1 MVLRA
6 TAFCFTL
13 IAAVVAG
20 VDHETHKIPIT
31 ISDNMPSFTVSVTAK
46 CHYLSSSVRVSCFSF
61 LIPLPAI
68 IYSFIISL

>member
-1 MVLRA
+1 MAVLCLSSDMVLRA

-31 ISDNMPSFTVSVTAK
+31 ISDNMPSFTVFVTAK
-46 CHYLSSSVRVSCFSF
+46 WHYLSFSV
-61 LIPLPAI
+61 
-68 IYSFIISL
+68 